1 MVKLYFVSLF
11 ALVLSYAHAQEK
23 KPFDTSKI
31 SIAVGIENYNF
42 KPLFAQF
49 TEQSG
54 VAVELLAFDNND
66 LKSQLIQKANAASL
80 PDIVIVPSDYIGLE
94 QLNFSTVPE
103 AWINKSINIKAK
115 QSSLLNSTYAGIPF
129 IFGNHLMLYYN
140 KKWVKSPP
148 ETWRDI
154 FQLIHH
160 IPKSKSLIT
169 WNYLEMYWYIAFYN
183 AHDKPIISNHLANL
197 STTEMANSIEL
208 YQKLRQDVG
217 MAVNCNY
224 ACMTSSFESETSVM
238 AINGTWIFDK
248 WLALFGE
255 DLGVVALPSLEG
267 RPMRPYY
274 SSHVL
279 AFPNNSLDGAKRS
292 DIKKLSQFVQSEA
305 VQKQVWS
312 QLKALPVRDDVL
324 DTLAH
329 AQPDVV
335 TLMAGLKY
343 ALPMPN
349 DIEMAYVWE
358 AMLKGITRYEA
369 GIMSSTQAADYMQ
382 YIANKSITHAQQ
394 KYSH

>member
-1 MVKLYFVSLF
+1 
-11 ALVLSYAHAQEK
+11 
-23 KPFDTSKI
+23 
-31 SIAVGIENYNF
+31 
-42 KPLFAQF
+42 
-49 TEQSG
+49 
-54 VAVELLAFDNND
+54 
-66 LKSQLIQKANAASL
+66 
-80 PDIVIVPSDYIGLE
+80 
-94 QLNFSTVPE
+94 
-103 AWINKSINIKAK
+103 
-115 QSSLLNSTYAGIPF
+115 
-129 IFGNHLMLYYN
+129 
-140 KKWVKSPP
+140 
-148 ETWRDI
+148 
-154 FQLIHH
+154 
-160 IPKSKSLIT
+160 
-169 WNYLEMYWYIAFYN
+169 
-183 AHDKPIISNHLANL
+183 
-197 STTEMANSIEL
+197 
-208 YQKLRQDVG
+208 

-248 WLALFGE
+248 WLALLGE

-292 DIKKLSQFVQSEA
+292 DIKKLSQFIQSEA

-369 GIMSSTQAADYMQ
+369 GIMSSIQAADYMQ